1 MFEDYKVNNRVQI
14 ECENDEP
21 TLRNVKGIILSIQT
35 NSIVLVTDFGQL
47 VELHDSKILSI
58 TKISFDKIVS
68 DSLTELKNHY
78 NEIYELE
85 MKLKDVK
92 KKEPSLIANLF
103 DANFLS
109 RFNIMGAKNRLDNS
123 IEANLREFS
132 KDNMAFKVNFLA
144 NPNNQIEIL
153 IKAFN
158 SFEYYNLDEIGDV
171 DKIIRV
177 HAPKVKDV
185 IQKSFSFNSKVEELE
200 KNVIHEKD
208 SSYSVST
215 EYRMKIDVTQDN
227 FLFVREEII
236 KGLTKLKRL

>member
-14 ECENDEP
+14 ECESDEP
-21 TLRNVKGIILSIQT
+21 TLRNMKGIILSIQS

-47 VELHDSKILSI
+47 IELHESKILSI

-92 KKEPSLIANLF
+92 TKEPALIANLF

-109 RFNIMGAKNRLDNS
+109 RFNILGAKNRLDNS
-123 IEANLREFS
+123 IEPHLREFS
-132 KDNMAFKVNFLA
+132 KDNLKFKINFLA

-153 IKAFN
+153 IKALN
-158 SFEYYNLDEIGDV
+158 GFEYYNLDEIGDV
-171 DKIIRV
+171 DKIIHV

-208 SSYSVST
+208 SFYSVST
-215 EYRMKIDVTQDN
+215 EYRIKIDVTQDN
-227 FLFVREEII
+227 FLFIREEII
-236 KGLTKLKRL
+236 KGLSKLKK